1 MLLRTFLLALT
12 FVPNV
17 LLAQQPSP
25 QPGLRLKSRIIA
37 TDTEAQMQLA
47 LPATGKVHRI
57 VQFAVPPTDDVVA
70 VLTAQG
76 MAVVG
81 AVPVNGLLVTIDVDL
96 ESAIAGQVGT
106 DVSSVVSD
114 TLLGLG
120 VRYVAPV
127 DPSDKISPIIS
138 LVQASGTLAAGT
150 LPFGG
155 NFIIEFHSDVT
166 ADEIRSLILSQGVTL
181 VEHPDLATNH
191 VLVQFS
197 SADQMAAA
205 LLALTADDRVAYI
218 FPASDDL
225 ANGVSSRAYAAAV
238 TAGGSVAQYIAT
250 NGDGWDGPGLGG
262 TTLSYFFSQLTGKVP
277 ATQLQSTILRAMAEW
292 SKVVNVSWK
301 PGSSATSTRT
311 VNILFASGAHGD
323 GFPFDGPGGILAHT
337 FYPAPPN
344 PEPIAGDM
352 HFDGDESWN
361 VGVNTDVFSVALH
374 ELGHALGLGHS
385 DNPADVMYPYYK
397 IVSTLAAG
405 DKAAILTMYAAQ
417 AGTPSTPVS
426 PAPPATPPTSGGG
439 TGTTYSPLTLTVQT
453 PPAPGTAASIALSG
467 SVAGGMG
474 GTTAV
479 SWSTNGAS
487 GAALVSGTSWSASS
501 VPLAIGANAITVT
514 AANSGKTVSQSITT
528 TRLFSTGVKDTIA
541 PAITITAPSSTT
553 VTTTLTTFP
562 VSGTASDNVAVAS
575 VTWVTSTGNAGTASG
590 TSNWAA
596 QIPLLQGFNQ
606 VTVRATDTSGNYSY
620 RSILITRH

>member
-1 MLLRTFLLALT
+1 
-12 FVPNV
+12 
-17 LLAQQPSP
+17 
-25 QPGLRLKSRIIA
+25 
-37 TDTEAQMQLA
+37 MQLA

-57 VQFAVPPTDDVVA
+57 LQFGVPPTDDVVA
-70 VLTAQG
+70 ALTAQG

-81 AVPVNGLLVTIDVDL
+81 AVPVNGLLVTIDVDQMQAGL
-96 ESAIAGQVGT
+96 AGPTDLTSALN
-106 DVSSVVSD
+106 D

-127 DPSDKISPIIS
+127 DPSDKISPMIS
-138 LVQASGTLAAGT
+138 VAQASSALPAGT

-155 NFIIEFHSDVT
+155 NFIVEFHTDVN
-166 ADEIRSLILSQGVTL
+166 ADEIRSLILNQGVTL
-181 VEHPDLATNH
+181 VEHPDLAANH
-191 VLVQFS
+191 LLVQFS

-205 LLALTADDRVAYI
+205 LVALTADDRVAYI

-225 ANGVSSRAYAAAV
+225 ANGVSTRAYAAAV

-262 TTLSYFFSQLTGKVP
+262 TTLSYFYSQLTGKVP
-277 ATQLQSTILRAMAEW
+277 VAQVQSEIQRAMAEW
-292 SKVVNVSWK
+292 SKVVNVTWK
-301 PGSSATSTRT
+301 LGSSATATRT

-397 IVSTLAAG
+397 MVTTLAAG
-405 DKAAILTMYAAQ
+405 DKAAILTMYASQ
-417 AGTPSTPVS
+417 TGTLSTPVS
-426 PAPPATPPTSGGG
+426 PAPPTTPPTTPPTSGGG
-439 TGTTYSPLTLTVQT
+439 TGTTYSPLALTVQA
-453 PPAPGTAASIALSG
+453 PAPGTAATIALSG
-467 SVAGGMG
+467 TVTGGMG
-474 GTTAV
+474 GATTV
-479 SWSTNGAS
+479 TWSANGAS
-487 GAALVSGTSWSASS
+487 GAALVSGTNWSASNI
-501 VPLAIGANAITVT
+501 PLVTGANSINVS
-514 AANSGKTVSQSITT
+514 AANSGKTVSQTVT
-528 TRLFSTGVKDTIA
+528 VTRQSSTVKDTTP
-541 PAITITAPSSTT
+541 PAITITTPSGTT
-553 VTTTLTTFP
+553 VATTLATFAI
-562 VSGTASDNVAVAS
+562 SGTASDNVALAS

-596 QIPLLQGFNQ
+596 QIPVLKGFNQ

-620 RSILITRH
+620 RSMLITRN